1 MKLKLLIIA
10 ILIITSCKHENK
22 TVDKSVVI
30 AKKEISDDV
39 SLNDIELE
47 VYDYNGFKKFLN
59 RKDDKIYVINFWATW
74 CAPCVK
80 ELPYFEKLRGQ
91 YSDKNVEVIL
101 VSLDFPHLY
110 ESKLKPFI
118 KERKL
123 KSKVIALDD
132 VDMDTWIPKVSKD
145 WSGAIPA
152 TIIYRNDNNKFFEGS
167 FTYEALETEV
177 KHFLN

>member
-1 MKLKLLIIA
+1 MKLKLLIVA
-10 ILIITSCKHENK
+10 ILIITSCKQENK
-22 TVDKSVVI
+22 KVVKDIAI
-30 AKKEISDDV
+30 AKKEVSSDVNSNDV
-39 SLNDIELE
+39 ELE
-47 VYDYNGFKKFLN
+47 VYDYEGFKKFLN
-59 RKDDKIYVINFWATW
+59 KKDDKVYVINFWATW

-80 ELPYFEKLRGQ
+80 ELPYFEKLNSE

-118 KERKL
+118 KKRDL

-132 VDMDTWIPKVSKD
+132 ADMNTWIPQVSKD

-152 TIIYRNDNNKFFEGS
+152 TVIYRNDSNKFFEGS
-167 FTYEALETEV
+167 FTYETLETEV
-177 KHFLN
+177 KSFLN